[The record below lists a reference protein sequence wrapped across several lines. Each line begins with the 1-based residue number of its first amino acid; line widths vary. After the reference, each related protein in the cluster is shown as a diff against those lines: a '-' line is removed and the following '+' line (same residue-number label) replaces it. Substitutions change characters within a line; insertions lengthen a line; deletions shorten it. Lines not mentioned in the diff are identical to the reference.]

1 MWGGYATLPHLQ
13 KEKFKKIRVL
23 LIVWLPTIVMGVD
36 EAVGRSKDVVDLT
49 TQSFDTEISKK
60 PHMVMFYISR

>member
-13 KEKFKKIRVL
+13 EEKFKRIVVL

-36 EAVGRSKDVVDLT
+36 EAVVRSTDVVDLT
-49 TQSFDTEISKK
+49 TLSFDTEISKK
-60 PHMVMFYISR
+60 PHMVMFYISK